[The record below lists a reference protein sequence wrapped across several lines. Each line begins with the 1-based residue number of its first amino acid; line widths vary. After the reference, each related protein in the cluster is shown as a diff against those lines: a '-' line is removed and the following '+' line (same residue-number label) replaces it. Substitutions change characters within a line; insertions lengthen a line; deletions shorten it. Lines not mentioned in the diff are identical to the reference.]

1 MEITPDQLVWTSDD
15 EANWNSFLGSNT
27 GKRLLPKLAENAP
40 LLLDGT
46 EVNKTLVRNGELR
59 GFQLAV
65 QTLLTLSHSQPLPQT
80 GAETTTYPNLE
91 DDSKWGDGQK
101 LTPETKE

>member
-1 MEITPDQLVWTSDD
+1 LWTSDD
-15 EANWNSFLGSNT
+15 EANWNSFLSSNT

-59 GFQLAV
+59 GFQAAV
-65 QTLLTLSHSQPLPQT
+65 QALLVLSHAQPLAQT
-80 GAETTTYPNLE
+80 GAEQSNYPALE
-91 DDSKWGDGQK
+91 DDSKWADGQK
-101 LTPETKE
+101 LTPEIKG